1 MKKSILSLSAA
12 VALGG
17 LGFVGSAN
25 AWVASDTT
33 GTDAAELFLHGAGTG
48 HQLFTPYYTANNGMA
63 TLVNIVNTDST
74 NGKAV
79 KVRFRGAT
87 NSDDVL
93 DFTLFLSPGDV
104 WAGAVLQGADGKASL
119 VTSDKSCT
127 IPTADAWAGG
137 VPFITTRL
145 PQYVGEA
152 SMAALTR
159 EGYVE
164 VLNMA
169 DIRPGSDLFTATKH
183 VNGVAPCLADVPL
196 TGAVSA
202 TNPSFGA
209 LRNRLLNTTADVTSA
224 RADGLA
230 NPTGGLMGS
239 WAVLDLGNMGT
250 YSGTQTAVIASTATV
265 ASTSGTLPTAAANL
279 QFFPQEGI
287 AVGPSVD
294 TWTADPLLTGS
305 APVIAPLWFD
315 LPDMSTPAFGSDPLA
330 QADDLTLAL
339 SKTNVINE
347 YIATGATADV
357 PFTTDWV
364 VSQPTR
370 RYHAAVDYRSG
381 FTAGST
387 ATTNAIL
394 VTRGTLPAGY
404 SGLALQNTGFGPQAC
419 LPLQFTSTDREEKE
433 VRTSSS
439 GGFSPGT
446 PAVTLRYCGE
456 VFVAQFGATSA
467 LQAVITN
474 RQVTPIGE
482 AGWASLGS
490 VTGTGASAVKNPL
503 PIVGYAATL
512 FTNASSGNKYGLT
525 FQHRWLAN

>member
-17 LGFVGSAN
+17 LGFASSAN
-25 AWVASDTT
+25 AWVASDTGGST
-33 GTDAAELFLHGAGTG
+33 STALFLHNAGVG
-48 HQLFTPYYTANNGMA
+48 HKLFTPYYTANNGMA

-93 DFTLFLSPGDV
+93 DFSLFLSPGDV
-104 WAGAVLQGADGKASL
+104 WAGAVLQGADGKANL

-127 IPTADAWAGG
+127 LPTAENWVGG

-145 PQYVGEA
+145 PSYVGEEGL
-152 SMAALTR
+152 AALTR

-169 DIRPGSDLFTATKH
+169 DITPDSPLFKATKH
-183 VNGVAPCLADVPL
+183 VNGVAPCLADLPL
-196 TGAVSA
+196 TGPVTT
-202 TNPSFGA
+202 TNPSYA
-209 LRNRLLNTTADVTSA
+209 DLRDRLLNTTANVTAA
-224 RADGLA
+224 RADGLN

-239 WAVLDLGNMGT
+239 WSILDLGNMGT
-250 YSGTQTAVIASTATV
+250 YSGTQTAVIATAATQIGP
-265 ASTSGTLPTAAANL
+265 SGTLPTAAGNL

-287 AVGPSVD
+287 AVGASVD
-294 TWTADPLLTGS
+294 AWTADPLLRG
-305 APVIAPLWFD
+305 AAGAQVIAPLWFD
-315 LPDMSTPAFGSDPLA
+315 LPDMSTPVGVDDPEV
-330 QADDLTLAL
+330 QAANLTAAL

-347 YIATGATADV
+347 YIATAAGAAV

-370 RYHAAVDYRSG
+370 RYHAAVDYRTG

-387 ATTNAIL
+387 ASGNAVL
-394 VTRGTLPAGY
+394 VTRGTLPGGY
-404 SGLALQNTGFGPQAC
+404 SGLTLQSTDYGPQAC
-419 LPLQFTSTDREEKE
+419 LPMAFSSTDREEKQ
-433 VRTSSS
+433 VRTSAS

-446 PAVTLRYCGE
+446 PPVTLRYCGE

-474 RQVTPIGE
+474 RKVTPAGE

-490 VTGTGASAVKNPL
+490 SDGAL

-512 FTNASSGNKYGLT
+512 FTDGGTGYKYGMT
-525 FQHRWLAN
+525 FQHRWLTN